1 MRSEY
6 WGETGRSAYHR
17 FKKHQEEVVKRDDGN
32 AFAKHLA
39 SHHPEAQGDITKV
52 MSSYKKPLPRKKT
65 EALKIQTSE
74 ADFLLN
80 SKNEFKQPAQYRVV
94 RTRENDDPQLPGGRG
109 RGAGGGRRPGGGGG
123 ARRRRGGQ

>member
-1 MRSEY
+1 MKSEY

-17 FKKHQEEVVKRDDGN
+17 FKKHQEEVVKKDDGN

-39 SHHPEAQGDITKV
+39 SHHPEAQGDITNFNIKV
-52 MSSYKKPLPRKKT
+52 LSSYKKPLPKRKT

-80 SKNEFKQPAQYRVV
+80 
-94 RTRENDDPQLPGGRG
+94 
-109 RGAGGGRRPGGGGG
+109 
-123 ARRRRGGQ
+123 

>member
-1 MRSEY
+1 MSTLQTDQWVSEIIY
-6 WGETGRSAYHR
+6 SLPTN
-17 FKKHQEEVVKRDDGN
+17 F
-32 AFAKHLA
+32 
-39 SHHPEAQGDITKV
+39 DIKV